1 MLLKVNTVISR
12 ALLPCQVSDYE
23 QYGCYIILF
32 IRLGQTIHLYL
43 IKADKLQLWEYDMMV
58 YIIFLVLF
66 WILGLL

>member
-43 IKADKLQLWEYDMMV
+43 FIYFF
-58 YIIFLVLF
+58 YITTTFRFYISLNFQVSFLIDVN
-66 WILGLL
+66 